1 MNRAGKYIFRLKRNG
16 TGVRIPHSGTVRVEQ
31 LLNCGGVLPDA
42 LPNTNTLP
50 LMDTDCAFFSNEPL
64 QAFSRLAMPCGPE
77 PAEHVFFACYDFAQN
92 ETRVSVTYTHKKAG
106 QPKTKYKH
114 KKPTSVTYGTPYFT
128 KIVPLRCRTVGRP
141 PERDILVPLL
151 RLLKIG
157 RFLVKQSN
165 EPHFLMRI
173 VENKITLN
181 FCLYN
186 TLLRLFSLSGRLCHT

>member
-31 LLNCGGVLPDA
+31 LLNCGRVLPDA

-114 KKPTSVTYGTPYFT
+114 KKPTSVTYGISLQRLYPYAAGQWADLPKGTSSCLCSF
-128 KIVPLRCRTVGRP
+128 LRKLAV
-141 PERDILVPLL
+141 
-151 RLLKIG
+151 
-157 RFLVKQSN
+157 F
-165 EPHFLMRI
+165 M
-173 VENKITLN
+173 
-181 FCLYN
+181 
-186 TLLRLFSLSGRLCHT
+186 